1 MQSWCRLPLPFR
13 WLQTSLSVVKSLPSQ
28 ELLCFLL
35 CMSALFLTL
44 LCLLLKRKL
53 GFACSVFSPACL
65 LCFSSACSSRRN
77 FSLFMLLHGTT
88 NIVRSCFHL
97 LQLATRT
104 DDLLISAC
112 GSMNILAIQT
122 RTVYVP
128 KTRTSAL
135 FRQQMQVLTLLHII
149 YYQTQLWFAEL
160 RSVGYRRRTE

>member
-1 MQSWCRLPLPFR
+1 MVSPPTPISLVVDQLVSSKKSSIPGAALFFTLLVCSVFNSALPADFFL
-13 WLQTSLSVVKSLPSQ
+13 KKK
-28 ELLCFLL
+28 LCF
-35 CMSALFLTL
+35 
-44 LCLLLKRKL
+44 
-53 GFACSVFSPACL
+53 ACYVFSPACL

-112 GSMNILAIQT
+112 GSMNILAVRT

-135 FRQQMQVLTLLHII
+135 FRQQM
-149 YYQTQLWFAEL
+149 
-160 RSVGYRRRTE
+160 

>member
-1 MQSWCRLPLPFR
+1 MVSPP
-13 WLQTSLSVVKSLPSQ
+13 TPNSLVVDQLVSSKKSSIPGA
-28 ELLCFLL
+28 
-35 CMSALFLTL
+35 ALFFTL
-44 LCLLLKRKL
+44 LV
-53 GFACSVFSPACL
+53 CSVFNSALPADFFLKKTLLCL

-112 GSMNILAIQT
+112 GSMNILAVRT

-135 FRQQMQVLTLLHII
+135 FRQQM
-149 YYQTQLWFAEL
+149 
-160 RSVGYRRRTE
+160 